1 MSFSLISIFENLSD
15 NICEVSTTFSL
26 AELKKLEKV
35 PKIPVSFG
43 VSVQLLRKSELS
55 IFKQKKI

>member
-1 MSFSLISIFENLSD
+1 LSD

-43 VSVQLLRKSELS
+43 DSLQLLRKSELS
-55 IFKQKKI
+55 IFKHKNKFKIREKK